1 MCVTCA
7 NAAVA
12 HVEDGDPEG
21 QERGQPIR
29 EQGILESVFEE
40 VVRSAGVGWR
50 GRCPICRSGV
60 REVVRMFRA

>member
-40 VVRSAGVGWR
+40 VVRSAGLVGVGDAR
-50 GRCPICRSGV
+50 FVGAG
-60 REVVRMFRA
+60 